1 MKILHIAHSVRP
13 EGGGVAKAVR
23 GLTESLAKK
32 GIGISIFAPS
42 EHNKD
47 TLMSDIEGVDTRIFP
62 EGFFSRFWAGYSR
75 PLNRALRKEV
85 FSFDLVHIHGIWHYP
100 HFAAYRAARFAG
112 KPFMVT
118 VHGKLE
124 PWCLNHKTFKKKIY
138 SGLIQRKILR
148 EASAL
153 HAITD
158 EEVKNIS
165 RFVDNQN
172 IFRVSNG
179 LNTEEFEDL
188 PERERF
194 GDLYPEVKGKKVILF
209 LGRIHPVKGL
219 DLLARAFGDL
229 LKVRRD
235 IQLVIAGPD
244 ENGYRGQVTEMLKA
258 ENALNHTSF
267 TGMITGRDRLA
278 AFSGADILVLPSYS
292 EVLGLSA
299 LEAMACGIPVII
311 TSGCN
316 FPEVEES
323 GSGIIIDA
331 DHLQLSSAVKRL
343 LDDEDLGRRM
353 GERGRKFV
361 KEKFDWDRVSYEIV
375 KIYEKILTEKSRYC

>member
-1 MKILHIAHSVRP
+1 MKILHVAPSLKP
-13 EGGGVAKAVR
+13 EWGGVAKVVK

-32 GIGISIFAPS
+32 GIRISIFAPS
-42 EHNKD
+42 ENNKNIFI
-47 TLMSDIEGVDTRIFP
+47 SDIEGVDTRIFP
-62 EGFFSRFWAGYSR
+62 EGFFSKCWPGYSKS
-75 PLNRALRKEV
+75 LAEGLKKEI
-85 FSFDLVHIHGIWHYP
+85 FDFDLMHIHGIWHYP
-100 HFAAYRAARFAG
+100 NFAGYQAARFAG

-124 PWCLNHKTFKKKIY
+124 PWCLNHKAFKKKIY

-165 RFVDNQN
+165 RFVDNKN
-172 IFRVSNG
+172 IFRVNNG
-179 LNTEEFEDL
+179 LNTEEFEGL

-194 GDLYPEVKGKKVILF
+194 GDLHPEVKGKKVILF

-235 IQLVIAGPD
+235 VQLVIAGPD
-244 ENGYRGQVTEMLKA
+244 ENGYRGQITELLKT
-258 ENALNHTSF
+258 ENALSSTSF
-267 TGMITGRDRLA
+267 TGMITGRDKLA
-278 AFSGADILVLPSYS
+278 AFSGTDILVLPSYS
-292 EVLGLSA
+292 EVLGLSV

-323 GSGIIIDA
+323 CSGIVIGA
-331 DHLQLSSAVKRL
+331 DHLQLSSAIKKL

-361 KEKFDWDRVSYEIV
+361 KEKFDWDRVSDEMV
-375 KIYEKILTEKSRYC
+375 KIYEKILTKKK